1 MVETPPTIAARA
13 EADPEPPT
21 ALGRFFRPL
30 GEMSRTDERVALML
44 KAALIAAIMAW
55 GKWAV
60 HRLDW
65 EFVETLPLT
74 TALLGGVSFTL
85 AILLNATLVDY
96 KESERIVGELVS
108 ALRRLH
114 WDLPA
119 IRQDA
124 TILADADEKILA
136 FIRSLKQDL
145 ARGDSVKVS
154 RAYPLLES
162 IDRAVIRLSDTGRLP
177 VVRTVQVGMG
187 NIVRILDRLEV
198 ITETSFTRTGYTFA
212 GVVTFASLALLAFT
226 KVEPFPQ
233 ALLLFSFAAFLLVGL
248 FLLIWDLDNPFSGHA
263 RITTFQLDKL
273 EAYLKDHIGAAHT
286 PPA

>member
-1 MVETPPTIAARA
+1 M
-13 EADPEPPT
+13 
-21 ALGRFFRPL
+21 GRFFRPL
-30 GEMSRTDERVALML
+30 GEMSRTDERVALLL
-44 KAALIAAIMAW
+44 KAALIAAVLSW
-55 GKWAV
+55 GKWAI

-119 IRQDA
+119 IKQDPV
-124 TILADADEKILA
+124 ILADADQKLLA
-136 FIRSLKQDL
+136 FIRTIKQDL
-145 ARGDSVKVS
+145 AKGLSVKVS
-154 RAYPLLES
+154 RAYPLLEA
-162 IDRAVIRLSDTGRLP
+162 IDRSVIRLADAGRVP

-226 KVEPFPQ
+226 RVEPFPQ
-233 ALLLFSFAAFLLVGL
+233 ALLLFSFASFLLVGL

-273 EAYLKDHIGAAHT
+273 EAYLRDHVGAAHT
-286 PPA
+286 PAA